1 VETSDEDEEE
11 EEEEESLDAASTL
24 GGDVDSVGTDNLG
37 DETETLGDR
46 EGLVDET
53 LELRVV
59 GCGAVPLN
67 L

>member
-1 VETSDEDEEE
+1 MDTSDE
-11 EEEEESLDAASTL
+11 EEEEESLEAASTR

-37 DETETLGDR
+37 DETETLGLV
-46 EGLVDET
+46 EGT

-59 GCGAVPLN
+59 GWGAVPLN

>member
-1 VETSDEDEEE
+1 MDTSDEDEEE
-11 EEEEESLDAASTL
+11 EEESLDVASTR

-46 EGLVDET
+46 EGLVEET

-59 GCGAVPLN
+59 GWGAVPLN

>member
-1 VETSDEDEEE
+1 METSDEDE

>member
-1 VETSDEDEEE
+1 MDTSEEDED
-11 EEEEESLDAASTL
+11 EESLDAASTC
-24 GGDVDSVGTDNLG
+24 GGDVDSVGADNLG
-37 DETETLGDR
+37 DETETLGER
-46 EGLVDET
+46 EGLVEAMEET